1 MRAGRREGRESG
13 EAKSPPSSFREEY
26 PMGGIRPSPSKKTCA
41 SSRSCWEGGDRD
53 STTGSGA
60 GLTRVVK
67 SINIKLMTKEE
78 KVTQQMIQHLI
89 LVPDSL
95 EDRVLIKL
103 VFQETILVPESK
115 RLWVNVILKDK

>member
-1 MRAGRREGRESG
+1 
-13 EAKSPPSSFREEY
+13 
-26 PMGGIRPSPSKKTCA
+26 
-41 SSRSCWEGGDRD
+41 
-53 STTGSGA
+53 
-60 GLTRVVK
+60 
-67 SINIKLMTKEE
+67 MTKEE

-115 RLWVNVILKDK
+115 RLWINVILQRIIS

>member
-1 MRAGRREGRESG
+1 M
-13 EAKSPPSSFREEY
+13 
-26 PMGGIRPSPSKKTCA
+26 
-41 SSRSCWEGGDRD
+41 
-53 STTGSGA
+53 GSGA

-67 SINIKLMTKEE
+67 SINIKFMTKEE

-115 RLWVNVILKDK
+115 RLWIDVILRQIISQGGRGG